1 MQRYSWGGGGCGGGI
16 GGFTEKSW
24 RRKIMRAGQWEGMTV
39 REGRGP
45 STVLLRDFA
54 AKMNVS
60 AEKHKAERQRP
71 S

>member
-1 MQRYSWGGGGCGGGI
+1 
-16 GGFTEKSW
+16 
-24 RRKIMRAGQWEGMTV
+24 MRAGQWEGMTV